1 MMTSQR
7 ALRAGG
13 HDPGGPG
20 GPGEPE
26 PGVQA
31 EPPGRRERKK
41 RATYLALRAAAL
53 DLVSERGFCNVTV
66 EDIAE
71 AGDVSV
77 RTFFNYFS
85 SKEDALVGDDAQGRE
100 AMRAELLALPA
111 EVAPLEALRAV
122 VLGRLRAIAADLDLS
137 GEDHDAWARRFAAV
151 HAQPEVQLAYA
162 KHLTV
167 VEQLVTDALVERM
180 GGETHRQAAA
190 VVTAAAMAVMRAVMR
205 TTVQRDGDGAIEA
218 VVEGTAAAFDLMASG
233 FHLPSA
239 APNGPPD
246 THSDTPS
253 DTDTHSDTDTDTE
266 TTESAHDEMSEMRAM
281 SQMSLQGDGGGR

>member
-1 MMTSQR
+1 M
-7 ALRAGG
+7 
-13 HDPGGPG
+13 
-20 GPGEPE
+20 
-26 PGVQA
+26 VA

-66 EDIAE
+66 EEIAE

-100 AMRAELLALPA
+100 AMRAELLALPG

-180 GGETHRQAAA
+180 GGEAHRQAAA

-205 TTVQRDGDGAIEA
+205 TTVQRDGEGAIEA

-233 FHLPSA
+233 FHLPTA
-239 APNGPPD
+239 GPHNHPAGQAGD
-246 THSDTPS
+246 RHTDSDTDRHTHSDTNTDS
-253 DTDTHSDTDTDTE
+253 DTDSDSDSDTNRDSDSTE
-266 TTESAHDEMSEMRAM
+266 RAHDEMSEMRAM
-281 SQMSLQGDGGGR
+281 SQMSLQGEGDGR